1 MNVRVLLVEDEP
13 IARDVLRMML
23 AGKPGVE
30 IAGECT
36 TGRQAQ
42 EAIRERRPDIV
53 FLDIRMPDRDGFD
66 VLKSLPEAERPVVV
80 CVTAYNQYALRA
92 FDAQALDYLLKP
104 FDQERFDRA
113 FARAVRQVERIHA
126 DEINQRLRTLL
137 NSEAGPSAGAAPETR
152 LTRLAV
158 RKRGATLLV
167 RVEEIDWFEA
177 AGDYVSVH
185 TGGQEYLV
193 HETMAALEARLDP
206 ARFLRIHRSAIV
218 NVDRVHELH
227 PCGNG
232 EYRVALECG
241 ASLKLSR
248 NYHGAAERLLH
259 GAA

>member
-1 MNVRVLLVEDEP
+1 MNVRALIVEDEP

-23 AGKPGVE
+23 AAKPGVE
-30 IAGECT
+30 IAGECA
-36 TGRQAQ
+36 TGRQAL
-42 EAIRERRPDIV
+42 EAIRERRPDLV
-53 FLDIRMPDRDGFD
+53 FLDVRMPDMDGFD
-66 VLKSLPEAERPVVV
+66 VLKSLPEAQRPVVI
-80 CVTAYNQYALRA
+80 CVTAHHQYALRA
-92 FDAQALDYLLKP
+92 FEEQALDYLLKP
-104 FDQERFDRA
+104 FDQQRFDRA
-113 FARAVRQVERIHA
+113 FARAVKQLERIHA
-126 DEINQRLRTLL
+126 GEINRRLRSLL
-137 NSEAGPSAGAAPETR
+137 DAEAAAPERAGPR

-167 RVEEIDWFEA
+167 RVEEIDWLEA

-218 NVDRVHELH
+218 NVDRVRELR

-232 EYRVALECG
+232 EYRVALENG
-241 ASLKLSR
+241 TSLKLSR
-248 NYHGAAERLLH
+248 NYHDAAERLLH